1 MALAKSTELDA
12 VNIMLSNIGEAP
24 VNNITNNPNA
34 DVQMA
39 LNILRE
45 VSREIQSAGW
55 HFNSDLEVPLT
66 PDATTKKITFT
77 DNVARVDLEGKHHRP
92 DKYDVVLMGDE
103 LYDRKNRTYQF
114 DEELK
119 GTVVY
124 LMDFTFLPEAARR
137 YITIRAARIYQDR
150 LLGSEKHHMFNRSDE
165 QQAFVALREFEL
177 DTADYSIFDNYD
189 VYQMIDRGNVI
200 RRVQ

>member
-66 PDATTKKITFT
+66 PDSTSKQITFT
-77 DNVARVDLEGKHHRP
+77 DNVARIDLEGKHHRP
-92 DKYDVVLMGDE
+92 DKYDVVLMGDK

>member
-24 VNNITNNPNA
+24 VNNITNNQNA

-55 HFNSDLEVPLT
+55 HFNSDLEVPLI

>member
-66 PDATTKKITFT
+66 PDSTSKQITFT
-77 DNVARVDLEGKHHRP
+77 DNVARIDLEGKHHRP
-92 DKYDVVLMGDE
+92 DKYDVVLMGDK

-177 DTADYSIFDNYD
+177 DSADYSIFDNYD